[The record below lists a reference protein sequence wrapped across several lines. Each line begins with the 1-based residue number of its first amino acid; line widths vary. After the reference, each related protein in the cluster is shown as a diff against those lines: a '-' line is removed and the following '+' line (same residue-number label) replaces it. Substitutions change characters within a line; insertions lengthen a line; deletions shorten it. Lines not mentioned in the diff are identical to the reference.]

1 MVDRTPPLA
10 GTVND
15 GERVGT
21 DIDYT
26 SSTSMLCVNWQGFS
40 DPESGISA
48 IRWTIGKH
56 KILSNES
63 IRHLVF
69 TLPSQVAHVEILV

>member
-1 MVDRTPPLA
+1 MTVAVSEEAVMVDRSPPLA

-15 GERVGT
+15 GERVRT

-40 DPESGISA
+40 DPESGISS
-48 IRWTIGKH
+48 IRWTIGK
-56 KILSNES
+56 KYNSL
-63 IRHLVF
+63 RGL
-69 TLPSQVAHVEILV
+69 